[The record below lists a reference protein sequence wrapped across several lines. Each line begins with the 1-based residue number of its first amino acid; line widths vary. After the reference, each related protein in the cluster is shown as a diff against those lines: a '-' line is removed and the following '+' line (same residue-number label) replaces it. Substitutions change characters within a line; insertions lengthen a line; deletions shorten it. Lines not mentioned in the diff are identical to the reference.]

1 MEKAHSSPVYVALTL
16 LRLRLCK
23 WVDWLVT
30 WMTVK
35 IGQVLPMSSGRGCAA
50 ARRGKLEG
58 EFPKA
63 NYLSDYGNKG
73 LSVDMF

>member
-1 MEKAHSSPVYVALTL
+1 MT
-16 LRLRLCK
+16 
-23 WVDWLVT
+23 WV
-30 WMTVK
+30 TVK

-50 ARRGKLEG
+50 ARRGKLER

-63 NYLSDYGNKG
+63 NYLSDPGNKG